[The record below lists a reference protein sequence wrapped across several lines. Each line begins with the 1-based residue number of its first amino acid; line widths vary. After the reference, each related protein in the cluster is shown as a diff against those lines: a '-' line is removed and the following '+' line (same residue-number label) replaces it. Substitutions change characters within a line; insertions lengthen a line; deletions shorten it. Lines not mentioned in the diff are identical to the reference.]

1 MLKTWCLRE
10 AVAASCS
17 VAGPYIY
24 TQLALAFQ
32 STSIC
37 PPPQLDENRLH
48 GEVPLPLREA
58 WELGCVDLESV
69 STSLSTVQHEVPVRS
84 VRLRRAG

>member
-1 MLKTWCLRE
+1 MPRLKGRALWRL
-10 AVAASCS
+10 
-17 VAGPYIY
+17 G
-24 TQLALAFQ
+24 QLLVVGQGHVSAK
-32 STSIC
+32 
-37 PPPQLDENRLH
+37 LDQDGLH